1 MCGIV
6 GYAGRRKAAPLL
18 LDGLKKLEYRGYDS
32 SGIAVESGDGVIRAV
47 KAKGRLS
54 RLTELTSGGETLDGT
69 VGVGHTRWAT
79 HGEPNDVNSH
89 PHLSEKGRFAVVH
102 NGIIENYL
110 ELKSFLTEK
119 GFSFIS
125 QTDTEVIAH
134 LLEYYFE
141 GDVLTCIRKVLNKL
155 SGSYALGV
163 LFNETPDVFYAVR
176 KDSPLVVGLGE
187 NENFI
192 ASDMPA
198 LLKYTRSFILLAD
211 DEIACVNKDKVVVYN
226 KNAEAEE
233 KQPFFVDWDPETAE
247 KGGYP
252 HFMLKEIHEQP
263 KAVRDT
269 VMPRIKENEIVLDD
283 VVLTEEYVKNIKK
296 INIVGCGS
304 AYHAGIIGKYY
315 IERVCRI
322 PVETDLA
329 SEFRYRGP
337 IADERVLTIIISQ
350 SGETA
355 DTLAA
360 LREAK
365 RLKSKTLAIVNV
377 VGSSIAREADNVL
390 YTHAGPEIAV
400 ATTKGYTTQV
410 ASLYL
415 IGLYLARRLDSLS
428 LTEYKEQLDSLKA
441 LPDNIE
447 KLLKTPETTQ
457 YLASLYYK
465 NKDFFFIGRGMDYAS
480 ALEGAL
486 KLKEISYIHAEAYPA
501 GELKHGTISLI
512 ENGSPVIAVA
522 VDKRLFEKTLSN
534 IKEVKTRG
542 AKVIAVASKENS
554 AVENEAEYTLYIP
567 DCHPLLA
574 PVLTAVYLQLFGYY
588 VAAIRGC
595 DIDKPRNLAKSV
607 TVE

>member
-415 IGLYLARRLDSLS
+415 IGLYLAGRLDSLS

-512 ENGSPVIAVA
+512 EYGSPVIAVA

-554 AVENEAEYTLYIP
+554 AVENEAEHTLYIP